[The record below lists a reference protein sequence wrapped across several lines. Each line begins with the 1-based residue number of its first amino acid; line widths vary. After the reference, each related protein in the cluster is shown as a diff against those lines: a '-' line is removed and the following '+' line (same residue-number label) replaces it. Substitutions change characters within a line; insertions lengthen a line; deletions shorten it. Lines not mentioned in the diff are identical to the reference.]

1 MKLLWV
7 IALLLAVIWLL
18 RGQRRGPPVG
28 RRPEAAP
35 PKPTRPAPSTAV
47 RPMVRCAHCG
57 VHLAQDEALSA
68 RGQYYCDAAHRDAG
82 PERR

>member
-1 MKLLWV
+1 MKLLWL
-7 IALLLAVIWLL
+7 IALLLAVVWLL
-18 RGQRRGPPVG
+18 RGQRRGPPA
-28 RRPEAAP
+28 RRPDAAP
-35 PKPTRPAPSTAV
+35 PKPRRPAPSTAV

-68 RGQYYCDAAHRDAG
+68 HGQYYCDAAHRDAG